1 MKKDL
6 RYAGGLWH
14 MAVFVLNLFFNCIS
28 ASCCRNYPK
37 SRLVNGTANDSGLS
51 KMIPAV
57 MGKTTENSFLLNMS
71 GDSLPD
77 HEAVLKTVKKQQKFY
92 SKNGGNVEAME
103 LLLKLE
109 SVVRGDM
116 TFESCSN
123 DGQPGDGDNGLPV

>member
-14 MAVFVLNLFFNCIS
+14 MAVFVLNLFF
-28 ASCCRNYPK
+28 
-37 SRLVNGTANDSGLS
+37 
-51 KMIPAV
+51 
-57 MGKTTENSFLLNMS
+57 
-71 GDSLPD
+71 
-77 HEAVLKTVKKQQKFY
+77 

-109 SVVRGDM
+109 SVVPGDM

-123 DGQPGDGDNGLPV
+123 DGWPRDGDNGLSV

>member
-1 MKKDL
+1 
-6 RYAGGLWH
+6 
-14 MAVFVLNLFFNCIS
+14 MALQMILD
-28 ASCCRNYPK
+28 CR
-37 SRLVNGTANDSGLS
+37 

-71 GDSLPD
+71 GDSLHD
-77 HEAVLKTVKKQQKFY
+77 HEAVLKTVKKQQKCY

-116 TFESCSN
+116 TFKSGSN
-123 DGQPGDGDNGLPV
+123 DGPRGDGDNGLPV